1 MGRLLPTG
9 RRKAVLLATVFGL
22 GLGLT
27 AATAPVAVARS
38 THRSSFSLR

>member
-22 GLGLT
+22 GLT
-27 AATAPVAVARS
+27 AATAPAAVARS